1 MRYQYI
7 ACDRPYCHAV
17 HFGAGLYFDKSDWVD
32 YSAQSFQIYRMN
44 GKGNVRVGEVI
55 ALYYPYNHDW
65 ITSNTQYLVRDNCPG
80 NPSEAHGMAD
90 AKKWESCPGNVFKIY
105 AKGKSVGDDILRG
118 DDITLYHLN
127 DKKWPSAE
135 TDKIHQKAC
144 YGTTH
149 PPVYAKYD
157 MCVKEVF
164 KLLKR

>member
-1 MRYQYI
+1 MRNEYI
-7 ACDRPYCHAV
+7 GCSGTYCTPTT
-17 HFGAGLYFDKSDWVD
+17 GPGLYMDTDDWD
-32 YSAQSFQIYRMN
+32 EHPATTFQIYRMH
-44 GKGNVRVGEVI
+44 GEGDVMVGEAV
-55 ALYYPYNHDW
+55 ALYYPKDKKWMMSSGLH
-65 ITSNTQYLVRDNCPG
+65 LVKDTCPG
-80 NPSEAHGMAD
+80 EPSEEHGMED
-90 AKKWESCPGNVFKIY
+90 DEKWYACPESVFKIY

>member
-55 ALYYPYNHDW
+55 AIYYPYNRNW
-65 ITSNTQYLVRDNCPG
+65 ITSNTQYLVGDNCPG

-118 DDITLYHLN
+118 DDIALYIIR
-127 DKKWPSAE
+127 DSKWFASE
-135 TDKIHQKAC
+135 SSFIQKTSCSGTSRPLSDEMYDSC
-144 YGTTH
+144 Y
-149 PPVYAKYD
+149 
-157 MCVKEVF
+157 KEVF
-164 KLLKR
+164 ELLKR